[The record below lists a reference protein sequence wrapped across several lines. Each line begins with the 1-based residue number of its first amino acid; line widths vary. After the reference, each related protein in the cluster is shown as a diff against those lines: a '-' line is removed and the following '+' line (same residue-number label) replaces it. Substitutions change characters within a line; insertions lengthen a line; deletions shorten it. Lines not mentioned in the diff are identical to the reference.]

1 MKKDIFD
8 LLKLLET
15 RKEEVSSVFCDSCF
29 LDEEISA
36 VWNILDEMYE
46 ITGMDTDKSSD
57 IYVKFGCGEI
67 SKKKAQSLLR
77 KIK

>member
-1 MKKDIFD
+1 MKKDLFD

-15 RKEEVSSVFCDSCF
+15 RKEEVSSIFCDTCF
-29 LDEEISA
+29 LDEEIS
-36 VWNILDEMYE
+36 VLWNILDDIYN

-67 SKKKAQSLLR
+67 SKKKAIKLLEA
-77 KIK
+77 IN